1 MHFYQKI
8 KYLKRFI
15 CIYHTIKD
23 NHPQITLRAQCRIFC
38 NAHGNYKLY
47 SISNQQIMCKEL
59 VKVKQNTEL
68 IINPLSLG
76 EIKNMSDNLR
86 IIMPY
91 TFLCNSV
98 GIIFERLQLAE
109 QIDDTQRYT
118 MADLEGTWPYFVPI
132 QTQHYPRNE
141 SLKRNQ

>member
-1 MHFYQKI
+1 MQGI
-8 KYLKRFI
+8 G
-15 CIYHTIKD
+15 
-23 NHPQITLRAQCRIFC
+23 Q
-38 NAHGNYKLY
+38 G
-47 SISNQQIMCKEL
+47 
-59 VKVKQNTEL
+59 QNKTTKL